1 MANPADDLIDSIKGL
16 VTGDNFRKSVSDAWN
31 RWTSRNSP
39 ASDGGDGMQQTKQP
53 DDPRIARANKSFQD
67 SVLADE
73 QQKADLSKTR
83 ALGGK
88 KRVTRRMPAAAQ
100 KGSKSF

>member
-16 VTGDNFRKSVSDAWN
+16 VTGDNFRKSVSDAWD
-31 RWTSRNSP
+31 RWTGGKP
-39 ASDGGDGMQQTKQP
+39 ADGDGMQQTKQP
-53 DDPRIARANKSFQD
+53 DDPRLARANKSLQD

-73 QQKADLSKTR
+73 QQKADLSKTK
-83 ALGGK
+83 ALGSR